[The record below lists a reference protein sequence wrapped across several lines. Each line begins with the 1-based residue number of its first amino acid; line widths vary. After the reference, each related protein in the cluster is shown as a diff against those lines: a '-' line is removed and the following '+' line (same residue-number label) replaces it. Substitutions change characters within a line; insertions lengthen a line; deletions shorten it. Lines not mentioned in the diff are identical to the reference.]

1 MKSKNFISYTGE
13 TIWHIKDLQVV
24 KFRNGKLGSVRVSN
38 LNHAW
43 IDNIDF
49 DIYKNNKLKHPINHD
64 LDIVEIYD
72 CIPVGTHGAA
82 RLELLFKI
90 IDN

>member
-24 KFRNGKLGSVRVSN
+24 RFRNGKFGSVQVSN
-38 LNHAW
+38 NHAW

-49 DIYKNNKLKHPINHD
+49 DIYKNNKLKYPINHD

-72 CIPVGTHGAA
+72 YIPVGTRGA

>member
-13 TIWHIKDLQVV
+13 TIWHIKDLQVIR
-24 KFRNGKLGSVRVSN
+24 FRNGKLGSVRVSN

-72 CIPVGTHGAA
+72 CVPVGLFGA

>member
-24 KFRNGKLGSVRVSN
+24 RFRNGKLGSVRVSN
-38 LNHAW
+38 LNHVW

-49 DIYKNNKLKHPINHD
+49 DI
-64 LDIVEIYD
+64 
-72 CIPVGTHGAA
+72 
-82 RLELLFKI
+82 
-90 IDN
+90 